1 MHDRHA
7 TVAPELRGY
16 RAEELIGRG
25 GTGEVYRALD
35 VRLERQVALKVLAA
49 GVAEDERFRERF
61 LSESRLAASL
71 DHPNVIPIYEA
82 GEQDERLF
90 IAMRYVRGRD
100 LKTLLRRKGALEPA
114 RTVAIARQLAEAL
127 DAAHRT
133 GLVHRDVK
141 PSNVLLDSEEVRE
154 HCYLADFGL
163 TQSATERGPTDGQFM
178 GTVAYVSPEQIRG
191 EQVDGRADQ
200 YGLACLIFECLTGSV
215 PYGGR
220 SDVATIFAHLQ
231 EPVPKPSERADLPLA
246 IDDVIARGMAKAP
259 DERYESCTALVAAAA
274 DALELRPAER
284 SSRPRLVAGLAAA
297 VLALAAVLGVSLLAG
312 SDAPK
317 AEPSGGLVRIDPQTN
332 RVTREVG
339 VRGHPGEIVEH
350 SRGPLDGRFSRR
362 RPVALRA
369 RLGNARACHL
379 ERASRETW
387 LRSATR
393 STSERMGASCQES
406 CRATTLVAASERRGS
421 TCWPARWPPA
431 RACSGRRAARSC
443 SA

>member
-49 GVAEDERFRERF
+49 GVAADERFRERF

-100 LKTLLRRKGALEPA
+100 LKTLLRREGALEPA

-178 GTVAYVSPEQIRG
+178 GTVRTSPRSRS
-191 EQVDGRADQ
+191 VASRSMA
-200 YGLACLIFECLTGSV
+200 APTSTGS
-215 PYGGR
+215 
-220 SDVATIFAHLQ
+220 
-231 EPVPKPSERADLPLA
+231 
-246 IDDVIARGMAKAP
+246 
-259 DERYESCTALVAAAA
+259 
-274 DALELRPAER
+274 PA
-284 SSRPRLVAGLAAA
+284 
-297 VLALAAVLGVSLLAG
+297 
-312 SDAPK
+312 
-317 AEPSGGLVRIDPQTN
+317 
-332 RVTREVG
+332 
-339 VRGHPGEIVEH
+339 
-350 SRGPLDGRFSRR
+350 
-362 RPVALRA
+362 
-369 RLGNARACHL
+369 
-379 ERASRETW
+379 
-387 LRSATR
+387 
-393 STSERMGASCQES
+393 
-406 CRATTLVAASERRGS
+406 
-421 TCWPARWPPA
+421 
-431 RACSGRRAARSC
+431 
-443 SA
+443 

>member
-49 GVAEDERFRERF
+49 GVAADERFRERF

-100 LKTLLRRKGALEPA
+100 LKTLLRREGALEPA
-114 RTVAIARQLAEAL
+114 RTAAIARQLAEAL

-163 TQSATERGPTDGQFM
+163 TRARPSGVRRTASSWARWHTFRPSRSAASRSMAAPT
-178 GTVAYVSPEQIRG
+178 S
-191 EQVDGRADQ
+191 
-200 YGLACLIFECLTGSV
+200 TGS
-215 PYGGR
+215 
-220 SDVATIFAHLQ
+220 
-231 EPVPKPSERADLPLA
+231 
-246 IDDVIARGMAKAP
+246 
-259 DERYESCTALVAAAA
+259 
-274 DALELRPAER
+274 PA
-284 SSRPRLVAGLAAA
+284 
-297 VLALAAVLGVSLLAG
+297 
-312 SDAPK
+312 
-317 AEPSGGLVRIDPQTN
+317 
-332 RVTREVG
+332 
-339 VRGHPGEIVEH
+339 
-350 SRGPLDGRFSRR
+350 
-362 RPVALRA
+362 
-369 RLGNARACHL
+369 
-379 ERASRETW
+379 
-387 LRSATR
+387 
-393 STSERMGASCQES
+393 
-406 CRATTLVAASERRGS
+406 
-421 TCWPARWPPA
+421 
-431 RACSGRRAARSC
+431 
-443 SA
+443 

>member
-49 GVAEDERFRERF
+49 GVAADERFRERF

-100 LKTLLRRKGALEPA
+100 LKTLLRREG
-114 RTVAIARQLAEAL
+114 AL
-127 DAAHRT
+127 DAGADCGDRSPARRKRSTRRT
-133 GLVHRDVK
+133 APGSCTGTSS
-141 PSNVLLDSEEVRE
+141 PSNVLLDSEEDRE

-215 PYGGR
+215 PYLGALRRRDDLRAPAGAG
-220 SDVATIFAHLQ
+220 SEA
-231 EPVPKPSERADLPLA
+231 ERA
-246 IDDVIARGMAKAP
+246 
-259 DERYESCTALVAAAA
+259 
-274 DALELRPAER
+274 
-284 SSRPRLVAGLAAA
+284 
-297 VLALAAVLGVSLLAG
+297 
-312 SDAPK
+312 
-317 AEPSGGLVRIDPQTN
+317 
-332 RVTREVG
+332 
-339 VRGHPGEIVEH
+339 
-350 SRGPLDGRFSRR
+350 
-362 RPVALRA
+362 
-369 RLGNARACHL
+369 
-379 ERASRETW
+379 
-387 LRSATR
+387 
-393 STSERMGASCQES
+393 
-406 CRATTLVAASERRGS
+406 
-421 TCWPARWPPA
+421 
-431 RACSGRRAARSC
+431 RRAAAGDRRR
-443 SA
+443 

>member
-1 MHDRHA
+1 MHHRHA
-7 TVAPELRGY
+7 SVAPELPGY
-16 RAEELIGRG
+16 TTEELLGRG

-35 VRLERQVALKVLAA
+35 VRLGRPVALKVLAA
-49 GVAEDERFRERF
+49 RVAQDQRFRERF

-100 LKTLLRRKGALEPA
+100 LKALLRREGALEPA
-114 RTVAIARQLAEAL
+114 RTAAIARQLAGAL
-127 DAAHRT
+127 DAAHRA

-141 PSNVLLDSEEVRE
+141 PSNVLLDSEDERE

-215 PYGGR
+215 PFGAR

-231 EPVPKPSERADLPLA
+231 EPAPKPSERADLPPA
-246 IDDVIARGMAKAP
+246 IDDVLARGMAKAP
-259 DERYESCTALVAAAA
+259 GERYESCAALVEAAA

-297 VLALAAVLGVSLLAG
+297 VLALAVVLAVSLL
-312 SDAPK
+312 
-317 AEPSGGLVRIDPQTN
+317 SGVTIQERSL
-332 RVTREVG
+332 RVGWSAST
-339 VRGHPGEIVEH
+339 P
-350 SRGPLDGRFSRR
+350 
-362 RPVALRA
+362 RPT
-369 RLGNARACHL
+369 G
-379 ERASRETW
+379 W
-387 LRSATR
+387 F
-393 STSERMGASCQES
+393 
-406 CRATTLVAASERRGS
+406 
-421 TCWPARWPPA
+421 
-431 RACSGRRAARSC
+431 ARSE
-443 SA
+443 SAVIPGKS